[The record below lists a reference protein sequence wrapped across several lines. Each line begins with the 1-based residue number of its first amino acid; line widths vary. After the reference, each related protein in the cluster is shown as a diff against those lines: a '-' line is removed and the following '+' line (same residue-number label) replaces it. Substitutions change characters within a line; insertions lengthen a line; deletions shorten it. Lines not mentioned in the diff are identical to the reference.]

1 MMITTARRLLRA
13 MLDRDMCATDLVPV
27 GLAAGASPCSINLNQ
42 NALRHDP
49 PAPPPENCYLKIQ
62 SQGTRSCG
70 LVAQFGRPAGS
81 SLIFGCAKWLPS
93 LRETAI
99 LWGD

>member
-13 MLDRDMCATDLVPV
+13 MLDRDMCATDLVP
-27 GLAAGASPCSINLNQ
+27 GGRGIPLFDQPKSKRASARSAG
-42 NALRHDP
+42 
-49 PAPPPENCYLKIQ
+49 PPPVNCYLIIQ